1 MQHRDG
7 AITEDLRRDGQ
18 VEGLDGGQREGDHGM
33 HVHKPSRDLGLTAG
47 ARNPI
52 KLLWWPGT
60 ARADLVSEGHH
71 GLFGNQKELA
81 AAHRRR

>member
-33 HVHKPSRDLGLTAG
+33 HADEPSRGLAVT
-47 ARNPI
+47 
-52 KLLWWPGT
+52 W
-60 ARADLVSEGHH
+60 ARAWLGKRACTA
-71 GLFGNQKELA
+71 QPPALA
-81 AAHRRR
+81 ICAV